1 MAVRGPV
8 CVRHSSLSFKHA
20 FSIMQAYP
28 PTHMDLVMT
37 PNHLRREVLLFVLL
51 LFITLVHAPAAFA
64 GDEGA
69 KPRVQ
74 RLTLFKNGL
83 GFIVSIVTLPEGD
96 RSVRIGPLPLPSF
109 GTFWVGYPEE
119 VKVKSLLTSM
129 EDVEWNVPAQ
139 TVGQLVEANAG
150 RHVTVHTA
158 DRDFEGTVLPP
169 ALPAGSPLAPDP
181 YVMSPRAPDP
191 YPSYVRPFNQAGL
204 LSLKT
209 DKGIVVLDPGS
220 VLRAEFADHD
230 PVMTVPYRT
239 KSPSLRIE
247 LEKPAGGEKVT
258 VSCLAHGITWVPA
271 YLIDLSDPKTAR
283 FSAHAEIMNEIADF
297 ENVSVQLVTG
307 FPNLRFAEIQ
317 SPVGMSQRRP

>member
-119 VKVKSLLTSM
+119 VKVKSLLM
-129 EDVEWNVPAQ
+129 
-139 TVGQLVEANAG
+139 
-150 RHVTVHTA
+150 
-158 DRDFEGTVLPP
+158 LPCTP
-169 ALPAGSPLAPDP
+169 RTEISKEPSSPPH
-181 YVMSPRAPDP
+181 SPRD
-191 YPSYVRPFNQAGL
+191 L
-204 LSLKT
+204 LSPPT
-209 DKGIVVLDPGS
+209 
-220 VLRAEFADHD
+220 R
-230 PVMTVPYRT
+230 
-239 KSPSLRIE
+239 
-247 LEKPAGGEKVT
+247 
-258 VSCLAHGITWVPA
+258 
-271 YLIDLSDPKTAR
+271 
-283 FSAHAEIMNEIADF
+283 
-297 ENVSVQLVTG
+297 
-307 FPNLRFAEIQ
+307 
-317 SPVGMSQRRP
+317 MS